1 MEKLERPFYN
11 MSANHSIFL
20 RGRARLAGL
29 TQEGLSEGGE
39 DPLDYKDY
47 YATLGVK
54 KDASQDDIQKA
65 YRKLA
70 RKYHPDVNKDPAAEM
85 KFKEVGEAYEVLKD
99 PDKRKKFDQ
108 FGSAWKRAQQS
119 GGRPPGYEGFDFG
132 NLDGFDF
139 SGFGGAGGGGGAEG
153 FSSFFE
159 MLFGGAGAPGGGAGG
174 RRSAR
179 GGFGGRGRMRG
190 GDTEA
195 TVQLTLDEA
204 VRGGTREITLS
215 DPESGQ
221 RKTLSVRIP
230 EGIRP
235 GQKIRLAG
243 QGQPGFDGSPA
254 GDLLLKVEI
263 LPDPRFRIE
272 GSDVYT
278 TVPVTP
284 WEAALGGEAEVE
296 TPTGNVRV
304 RIPAGSSSGRK
315 IRLRERGLSA
325 PGGKKGDLFA
335 EFRIVVPEQLSDRE
349 RALFEE
355 LAEASEFRARA

>member
-1 MEKLERPFYN
+1 MEKPEPPFYN
-11 MSANHSIFL
+11 VSASHSNFRREAREVRL
-20 RGRARLAGL
+20 GGRR
-29 TQEGLSEGGE
+29 

-70 RKYHPDVNKDPAAEM
+70 RKYHPDVNKEPSAEV

-99 PDKRKKFDQ
+99 PDKRKKYDQ
-108 FGSAWKRAQQS
+108 FGSAWKRTQQ
-119 GGRPPGYEGFDFG
+119 GGGPPPGYEGMPFDFG
-132 NLDGFDF
+132 GFEGFDF
-139 SGFGGAGGGGGAEG
+139 SGFAGAGGGGAGPEG

-159 MLFGGAGAPGGGAGG
+159 MLFGSGGPGGASG
-174 RRSAR
+174 RRTAR
-179 GGFGGRGRMRG
+179 GFGGRGRARG

-195 TVQLTLDEA
+195 TIQLTLDEA

-215 DPESGQ
+215 DPETGQ

-243 QGQPGFDGSPA
+243 QGQSGFDGSPA

-263 LPDPRFRIE
+263 LSDPRFRID
-272 GSDVYT
+272 GSDIHT

-296 TPTGNVRV
+296 TPTGTVRV
-304 RIPAGSSSGRK
+304 RIPAGTSSGRK

-325 PGGKKGDLFA
+325 PGSKKGDLFA
-335 EFRIVVPEQLSDRE
+335 EFRIVVPEQLSERE
-349 RALFEE
+349 RALFEQ
-355 LAEASEFRARA
+355 LAEESEFRARA

>member
-1 MEKLERPFYN
+1 M
-11 MSANHSIFL
+11 
-20 RGRARLAGL
+20 
-29 TQEGLSEGGE
+29 
-39 DPLDYKDY
+39 DYKDY

-108 FGSAWKRAQQS
+108 FGSAWKRAQQ
-119 GGRPPGYEGFDFG
+119 GGGPPPGFEGFDFG
-132 NLDGFDF
+132 GFEGFDF
-139 SGFGGAGGGGGAEG
+139 SGFGGGAGGGGPEG

-159 MLFGGAGAPGGGAGG
+159 MLFGAGGPGGAGG
-174 RRSAR
+174 RRGPR
-179 GGFGGRGRMRG
+179 GAGGRGRARG
-190 GDTEA
+190 GDSEA
-195 TVQLTLDEA
+195 TIQLTLDEA

-215 DPESGQ
+215 DPEAGQ

-243 QGQPGFDGSPA
+243 KGQPGFDGSPA

-272 GSDVYT
+272 GSDLHT
-278 TVPVTP
+278 TVPVAP

-296 TPTGNVRV
+296 TPTGSVRV
-304 RIPAGSSSGRK
+304 RIPAGTSSGRK

-325 PGGKKGDLFA
+325 PGGTKGDLFA
-335 EFRIVVPEQLSDRE
+335 EFRIVVPEQLSERE
-349 RALFEE
+349 RALFEQ
-355 LAEASEFRARA
+355 LAEESEFRARA

>member
-1 MEKLERPFYN
+1 
-11 MSANHSIFL
+11 
-20 RGRARLAGL
+20 
-29 TQEGLSEGGE
+29 
-39 DPLDYKDY
+39 LDYKDY

-54 KDASQDDIQKA
+54 KDASQEDIQKA

-108 FGSAWKRAQQS
+108 FGSAWKRAQQ
-119 GGRPPGYEGFDFG
+119 GGGPPPGYEGFDFG
-132 NLDGFDF
+132 GFEGFDF
-139 SGFGGAGGGGGAEG
+139 SGFGGGGSSPEG

-159 MLFGGAGAPGGGAGG
+159 MLFGSGAPGAGG
-174 RRSAR
+174 RRAPR
-179 GGFGGRGRMRG
+179 GAGGRGRMRG

-195 TVQLTLDEA
+195 AIQLTLEEA

-215 DPESGQ
+215 DAGTGQ
-221 RKTLSVRIP
+221 RKNLSVRIP

-254 GDLLLKVEI
+254 GDLLLKVEV

-272 GSDVYT
+272 GSDLYT

-296 TPTGNVRV
+296 TPTGSVRV

-325 PGGKKGDLFA
+325 PGGTKGDLFA

-349 RALFEE
+349 RALFEQ
-355 LAEASEFRARA
+355 LAEASEFRARS

>member
-1 MEKLERPFYN
+1 MQGEP
-11 MSANHSIFL
+11 
-20 RGRARLAGL
+20 
-29 TQEGLSEGGE
+29 SEGGE
-39 DPLDYKDY
+39 IPLDYKDY

-70 RKYHPDVNKDPAAEM
+70 RKYHPDVNKDPAAEV
-85 KFKEVGEAYEVLKD
+85 KFKELGEAYEVLKD
-99 PDKRKKFDQ
+99 ADKRKKYDQ
-108 FGSAWKRAQQS
+108 FGAHWKRAQQ
-119 GGRPPGYEGFDFG
+119 GGGPPPGYEGFDFG
-132 NLDGFDF
+132 GFDF
-139 SGFGGAGGGGGAEG
+139 SGFGGGAGGSGPEG

-159 MLFGGAGAPGGGAGG
+159 MLFGSGGPGGARG
-174 RRSAR
+174 RRAPR
-179 GGFGGRGRMRG
+179 GAGGRGRMRG

-195 TVQLTLDEA
+195 TIQLTLDEA

-215 DPESGQ
+215 DAETGQ
-221 RKTLSVRIP
+221 RQTLSVRIP

-243 QGQPGFDGSPA
+243 KGQPGFDGSPP
-254 GDLLLKVEI
+254 GDLLLKVEV

-272 GSDVYT
+272 GSDIHT
-278 TVPVTP
+278 TVPVAP

-296 TPTGNVRV
+296 TPTGSVRV
-304 RIPAGSSSGRK
+304 RIPAGTSSGRK

-325 PGGKKGDLFA
+325 PGGTKGDLFA
-335 EFRIVVPEQLSDRE
+335 EFRIVVPEQLSERE
-349 RALFEE
+349 RALFEQ

>member
-1 MEKLERPFYN
+1 MEKSERPFYN
-11 MSANHSIFL
+11 VSADHSNF
-20 RGRARLAGL
+20 RCKG
-29 TQEGLSEGGE
+29 EGGGVDAKVGFGGRR

-47 YATLGVK
+47 YATLGVS

-70 RKYHPDVNKDPAAEM
+70 RKYHPDVNKDSGAEV

-99 PDKRKKFDQ
+99 ADKRKKYDQ
-108 FGSAWKRAQQS
+108 FGSHWKRAQQ
-119 GGRPPGYEGFDFG
+119 GGGPPPGYEGFDFSG
-132 NLDGFDF
+132 FEGFDF
-139 SGFGGAGGGGGAEG
+139 GGGGFGGGGGAEG

-159 MLFGGAGAPGGGAGG
+159 MLFGAGGPGGAGG
-174 RRSAR
+174 RRASR
-179 GGFGGRGRMRG
+179 GGFGGRGRVRG
-190 GDTEA
+190 NDTEA
-195 TVQLTLDEA
+195 TIQLTLEEA
-204 VRGGTREITLS
+204 VSGGTREITLA
-215 DPESGQ
+215 DAETGQ

-243 QGQPGFDGSPA
+243 KGQPGFDGSPA

-272 GSDVYT
+272 GSDLYT
-278 TVPVTP
+278 TVPVAP

-296 TPTGNVRV
+296 TPTGRLRV

-315 IRLRERGLSA
+315 IRLRERGLSVA
-325 PGGKKGDLFA
+325 GGTRGDLYA
-335 EFRIVVPEQLSDRE
+335 EFRIMVPEQLSDRE

>member
-1 MEKLERPFYN
+1 
-11 MSANHSIFL
+11 
-20 RGRARLAGL
+20 
-29 TQEGLSEGGE
+29 
-39 DPLDYKDY
+39 LDYKDY
-47 YATLGVK
+47 YATLGIA

-99 PDKRKKFDQ
+99 ADKRKKYDQ
-108 FGSAWKRAQQS
+108 FGAHWKRA
-119 GGRPPGYEGFDFG
+119 GGGPPPGYEGMPFDFG
-132 NLDGFDF
+132 GFE
-139 SGFGGAGGGGGAEG
+139 GFGGGGGAGAEG

-159 MLFGGAGAPGGGAGG
+159 MLFGGAGPGGPGG
-174 RRSAR
+174 RRAGR
-179 GGFGGRGRMRG
+179 GGGRGRVRG
-190 GDTEA
+190 NDTEA
-195 TVQLTLDEA
+195 TIQLTLEEA

-215 DPESGQ
+215 DAETGQ

-243 QGQPGFDGSPA
+243 KGQAGFDGSPA
-254 GDLLLKVEI
+254 GDLLLKVETV
-263 LPDPRFRIE
+263 PDPRFRIE
-272 GSDVYT
+272 GSDLHT

-284 WEAALGGEAEVE
+284 WGAALGGEAEVE
-296 TPTGNVRV
+296 TPTGRLRV

-315 IRLRERGLSA
+315 IRLRERGFSVA
-325 PGGKKGDLFA
+325 GGTKGDLFA
-335 EFRIVVPEQLSDRE
+335 EIRIMVPEKLTDRE

-355 LAEASEFRARA
+355 LAEASEFRPGDRGGPAD